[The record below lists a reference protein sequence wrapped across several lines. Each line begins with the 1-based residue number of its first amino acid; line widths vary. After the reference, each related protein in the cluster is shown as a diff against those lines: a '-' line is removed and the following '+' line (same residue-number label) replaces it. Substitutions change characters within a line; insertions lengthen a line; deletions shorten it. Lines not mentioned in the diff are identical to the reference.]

1 MEGWNGQ
8 NKDPVRHPAEKKFVR
23 HLAEKNFAANP
34 KIYLLIDSQDTK
46 NNLYLI

>member
-1 MEGWNGQ
+1 MEEILMEDWNGQ
-8 NKDPVRHPAEKKFVR
+8 NKQNPVRHPAEKN
-23 HLAEKNFAANP
+23 LAPNP